1 MSFDLVIVGVG
12 GQGTILSARIIGEA
26 CIIEGRHV
34 ISAETHGMAQRGG
47 SVENHVRI
55 DGELGPLVP
64 IGGADML
71 ISLEPLEAIRY
82 GHYLKKDGILISNTV
97 PIVPPTVYR
106 AGILYPDTDSLLLS
120 KFNHAKICNA
130 NILATEAGNVL
141 AANIVLIGLASPH
154 LPFEEE
160 NLIEGIRRS
169 VPPKTMEIN
178 MKAYELGKIHNEETC

>member
-55 DGELGPLVP
+55 DGKLGPLVP

-82 GHYLKKDGILISNTV
+82 GQ
-97 PIVPPTVYR
+97 P
-106 AGILYPDTDSLLLS
+106 
-120 KFNHAKICNA
+120 
-130 NILATEAGNVL
+130 E
-141 AANIVLIGLASPH
+141 
-154 LPFEEE
+154 
-160 NLIEGIRRS
+160 
-169 VPPKTMEIN
+169 
-178 MKAYELGKIHNEETC
+178 